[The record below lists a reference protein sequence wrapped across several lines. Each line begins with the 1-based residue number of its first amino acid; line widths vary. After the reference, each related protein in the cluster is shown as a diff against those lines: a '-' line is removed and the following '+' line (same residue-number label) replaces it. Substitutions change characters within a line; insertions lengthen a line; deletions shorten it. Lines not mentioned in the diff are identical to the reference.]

1 MRKKKKSILI
11 DTNVLVAII
20 DKKDVYNQYI
30 VDFIKANN
38 PDFKILQPIL
48 AEAYSVIVRRC
59 RERKYD
65 CKEAVKAI
73 ERYENFLTIVSPKI
87 NHSEVVNNLKINPSL
102 NYNDWL
108 LLLNDWLLLLYAL
121 KHKIEILSFDKA
133 LIEEYKKYSVNEGR
147 S

>member
-20 DKKDVYNQYI
+20 DKK
-30 VDFIKANN
+30 
-38 PDFKILQPIL
+38 
-48 AEAYSVIVRRC
+48 
-59 RERKYD
+59 
-65 CKEAVKAI
+65 KAI

-108 LLLNDWLLLLYAL
+108 LLLYAL

-133 LIEEYKKYSVNEGR
+133 LIEEYKKYSINEGR

>member
-1 MRKKKKSILI
+1 M
-11 DTNVLVAII
+11 AII
-20 DKKDVYNQYI
+20 DKK
-30 VDFIKANN
+30 
-38 PDFKILQPIL
+38 
-48 AEAYSVIVRRC
+48 
-59 RERKYD
+59 
-65 CKEAVKAI
+65 KAI

-108 LLLNDWLLLLYAL
+108 LLLYAL

-133 LIEEYKKYSVNEGR
+133 LIEEYKKYSINEGR